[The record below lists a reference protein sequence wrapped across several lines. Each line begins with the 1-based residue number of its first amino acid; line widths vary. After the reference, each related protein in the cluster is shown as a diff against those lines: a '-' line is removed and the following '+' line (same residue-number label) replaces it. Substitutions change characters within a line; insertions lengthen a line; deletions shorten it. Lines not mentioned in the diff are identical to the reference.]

1 MISPPDHEGDP
12 CLYFEQSREKLKK
25 AHIIMSKGDKL
36 TYQPISDVLID
47 ELTDLLYEA
56 TIRSSTPRK
65 EIKRI
70 VGDFLEAFVD
80 ADTVLCSVC
89 KETKTTYVRQQW
101 LRVWQQVV
109 RRIEQQESA
118 NGSLL

>member
-1 MISPPDHEGDP
+1 
-12 CLYFEQSREKLKK
+12 
-25 AHIIMSKGDKL
+25 MSKVDKL
-36 TYQPISDVLID
+36 ANQPISDALID

-56 TIRSSTPRK
+56 TIRSSSPRK
-65 EIKRI
+65 DIKRI
-70 VGDFLEAFVD
+70 VGHFLKAYVD

-89 KETKTTYVRQQW
+89 KKTKTVYVRQQW

-118 NGSLL
+118 QGSEL

>member
-1 MISPPDHEGDP
+1 MGSLH
-12 CLYFEQSREKLKK
+12 KL
-25 AHIIMSKGDKL
+25 AN
-36 TYQPISDVLID
+36 QPISDALID

-65 EIKRI
+65 DIKRI
-70 VGDFLEAFVD
+70 VGDFLEAYID

-89 KETKTTYVRQQW
+89 KETKTVYVRQQW

-118 NGSLL
+118 NGSML

>member
-1 MISPPDHEGDP
+1 M
-12 CLYFEQSREKLKK
+12 SR
-25 AHIIMSKGDKL
+25 IDKL
-36 TYQPISDVLID
+36 ANQPISDALID

-56 TIRSSTPRK
+56 TTRSSSPRK
-65 EIKRI
+65 DIRRI
-70 VGDFLEAFVD
+70 VGDFLEAYID

-89 KETKTTYVRQQW
+89 KKTKTIYVRQQW

-118 NGSLL
+118 NGSMLSRE

>member
-1 MISPPDHEGDP
+1 
-12 CLYFEQSREKLKK
+12 
-25 AHIIMSKGDKL
+25 MSKVDKL
-36 TYQPISDVLID
+36 ANQPISDVLID

-65 EIKRI
+65 DIRRI
-70 VGDFLEAFVD
+70 VGDFLEAYVE

-89 KETKTTYVRQQW
+89 KKTKTAYVRQQW

-118 NGSLL
+118 NGSIL

>member
-1 MISPPDHEGDP
+1 
-12 CLYFEQSREKLKK
+12 
-25 AHIIMSKGDKL
+25 MSTVDKFAN
-36 TYQPISDVLID
+36 QPINDALID

-56 TIRSSTPRK
+56 AVRSSTPRK
-65 EIKRI
+65 DIRRI
-70 VGDFLEAFVD
+70 VGDFLEDYVE

-89 KETKTTYVRQQW
+89 KKTKTVYVRQQW

-118 NGSLL
+118 NGPIL

>member
-1 MISPPDHEGDP
+1 MGSLH
-12 CLYFEQSREKLKK
+12 KL
-25 AHIIMSKGDKL
+25 AN
-36 TYQPISDVLID
+36 QPISDALID

-65 EIKRI
+65 DIKRI
-70 VGDFLEAFVD
+70 VGDFLEAYID

-89 KETKTTYVRQQW
+89 KETKTVYVRQQW

-118 NGSLL
+118 NGSMLSRE

>member
-1 MISPPDHEGDP
+1 
-12 CLYFEQSREKLKK
+12 
-25 AHIIMSKGDKL
+25 MSKVDKL
-36 TYQPISDVLID
+36 ANQPINDVLID

-65 EIKRI
+65 EIRRI
-70 VGDFLEAFVD
+70 VGNFLEAYVD

-89 KETKTTYVRQQW
+89 KKTKAVYVRQQW
-101 LRVWQQVV
+101 MRVWQQVV

-118 NGSLL
+118 NGSIL

>member
-1 MISPPDHEGDP
+1 
-12 CLYFEQSREKLKK
+12 
-25 AHIIMSKGDKL
+25 MSKVDKL
-36 TYQPISDVLID
+36 ANQPISDAVID

-65 EIKRI
+65 EIRRI
-70 VGDFLEAFVD
+70 VGDFLEAYVD

-89 KETKTTYVRQQW
+89 KKTKTIYVRQQW
-101 LRVWQQVV
+101 LSVWQRVV

-118 NGSLL
+118 NGSML

>member
-1 MISPPDHEGDP
+1 MGIQKGF
-12 CLYFEQSREKLKK
+12 LMSR
-25 AHIIMSKGDKL
+25 IDKL
-36 TYQPISDVLID
+36 ANQPISDALID

-65 EIKRI
+65 EIRRI
-70 VGDFLEAFVD
+70 VGDFLEAYVD

-89 KETKTTYVRQQW
+89 KKTKTIYVRQQW
-101 LRVWQQVV
+101 LRVWQQVA

-118 NGSLL
+118 NGSMLSRE

>member
-1 MISPPDHEGDP
+1 MGSLH
-12 CLYFEQSREKLKK
+12 KL
-25 AHIIMSKGDKL
+25 AN
-36 TYQPISDVLID
+36 QPISDALID

-65 EIKRI
+65 DIKRI
-70 VGDFLEAFVD
+70 VGDFLEAYID

-89 KETKTTYVRQQW
+89 KETKTVYVSQQW

-118 NGSLL
+118 NGSML

>member
-1 MISPPDHEGDP
+1 MGSLH
-12 CLYFEQSREKLKK
+12 KL
-25 AHIIMSKGDKL
+25 AN
-36 TYQPISDVLID
+36 QPISDALID

-65 EIKRI
+65 EIRRI
-70 VGDFLEAFVD
+70 VGDFLKAYVD

-89 KETKTTYVRQQW
+89 KKTKTIYVRQQW

-118 NGSLL
+118 NGSML

>member
-1 MISPPDHEGDP
+1 
-12 CLYFEQSREKLKK
+12 
-25 AHIIMSKGDKL
+25 MSKINELASQFTND
-36 TYQPISDVLID
+36 PLID

-56 TIRSSTPRK
+56 AIRSSSPRK
-65 EIKRI
+65 DIRRI
-70 VGDFLEAFVD
+70 VGDFLEAYVD

-89 KETKTTYVRQQW
+89 KKTKTIYFRQQW

-118 NGSLL
+118 NGSML

>member
-1 MISPPDHEGDP
+1 
-12 CLYFEQSREKLKK
+12 
-25 AHIIMSKGDKL
+25 MSKVDKL
-36 TYQPISDVLID
+36 ANQPISDALID

-65 EIKRI
+65 DIRRI
-70 VGDFLEAFVD
+70 VGDFLEAYVD

-89 KETKTTYVRQQW
+89 KKTKTVYVRQQW

-109 RRIEQQESA
+109 RRLEQQESA
-118 NGSLL
+118 NGSKL

>member
-1 MISPPDHEGDP
+1 
-12 CLYFEQSREKLKK
+12 
-25 AHIIMSKGDKL
+25 MSKVDKL
-36 TYQPISDVLID
+36 ANKPISDDLID

-56 TIRSSTPRK
+56 AIRSSSPRK
-65 EIKRI
+65 DIKRI
-70 VGDFLEAFVD
+70 VGDFLEAYVD

-89 KETKTTYVRQQW
+89 KKTETIYFRQQW

-118 NGSLL
+118 NGSML

>member
-1 MISPPDHEGDP
+1 
-12 CLYFEQSREKLKK
+12 
-25 AHIIMSKGDKL
+25 MSKGDKL
-36 TYQPISDVLID
+36 AYQPISDVLID

-56 TIRSSTPRK
+56 TIRSGTPHK
-65 EIKRI
+65 EIRRI
-70 VGDFLEAFVD
+70 VGDFLEAYVD

-89 KETKTTYVRQQW
+89 KETKTAYLRQQW
-101 LRVWQQVV
+101 LPVWQQVV

>member
-1 MISPPDHEGDP
+1 
-12 CLYFEQSREKLKK
+12 
-25 AHIIMSKGDKL
+25 MSTVDKL
-36 TYQPISDVLID
+36 ANQPINDVLID

-65 EIKRI
+65 EIRRI
-70 VGDFLEAFVD
+70 VGDFLKAYVD

-89 KETKTTYVRQQW
+89 KKTKTVYVRQQW
-101 LRVWQQVV
+101 MRVWQQVV

-118 NGSLL
+118 NGSIL

>member
-1 MISPPDHEGDP
+1 
-12 CLYFEQSREKLKK
+12 
-25 AHIIMSKGDKL
+25 MSKGDKL

-56 TIRSSTPRK
+56 TIRSSTPRE
-65 EIKRI
+65 EIRRI
-70 VGDFLEAFVD
+70 VGDFLEAYVD

-89 KETKTTYVRQQW
+89 KETKTAYVRQQW

-118 NGSLL
+118 NGSIL

>member
-1 MISPPDHEGDP
+1 
-12 CLYFEQSREKLKK
+12 
-25 AHIIMSKGDKL
+25 MSKVDKL
-36 TYQPISDVLID
+36 ANQPINDVLID

-65 EIKRI
+65 EIRRI
-70 VGDFLEAFVD
+70 VGDFLKAYVD

-89 KETKTTYVRQQW
+89 KKTKTVYVRQQW
-101 LRVWQQVV
+101 MRVWQQVV

-118 NGSLL
+118 NGSIV